1 MYTSITHIQIRNQHF
16 RQLIIK
22 FSVVWLYSINTP
34 RPNAYTYFPFE
45 CPGAHIRDAGSASV
59 ARGPVG
65 LVHRSN
71 LDSPLY

>member
-1 MYTSITHIQIRNQHF
+1 MIAQTIAELLQVHVTLTLEGIDR
-16 RQLIIK
+16 
-22 FSVVWLYSINTP
+22 LYL
-34 RPNAYTYFPFE
+34 NAYTYFPFE
-45 CPGAHIRDAGSASV
+45 CPGAHIRDAGAASV